1 MGNLSI
7 INHPDFGQV
16 RNVVVKGEPWFVAK
30 DICDVLGLVKYRDAI
45 ASLDN
50 DDKQGCPLL
59 LDTLG
64 GKQTMTVISE
74 SGMYALIFQ
83 SRKPEAK
90 AFKKWVTS
98 EVLPAIR
105 KYGYYITPGD
115 QTSRKER
122 NAIER
127 AFYKELRKFVTKEDV
142 YKIARKC
149 CITLDRVQ
157 DILSGESRDN
167 EIMRLLQ
174 DCAAVNKDK
183 WFDAYTIKR
192 MDEVIDRLK

>member
-16 RNVVVKGEPWFVAK
+16 RNVVIKGEPWFVAK

-50 DDKQGCPLL
+50 DEKQGCPLL

-64 GKQTMTVISE
+64 GKQTMTVVSE

-83 SRKPEAK
+83 SRKPTAK
-90 AFKKWVTS
+90 VFKKWVTS

-105 KYGYYITPGD
+105 KYGCYIMPGD
-115 QTSRKER
+115 QASRKER

-127 AFYKELRKFVTKEDV
+127 AFYKELGKHITDEDV
-142 YKIARKC
+142 FKIAKKSRKG
-149 CITLDRVQ
+149 VQ
-157 DILSGESRDN
+157 YVGLVLCGEKRDN
-167 EIMRLLQ
+167 EIMRQLQ
-174 DCAAVNKDK
+174 ARAVVNKDN
-183 WFDAYTIKR
+183 WNDAYAPTKL
-192 MDEVIDRLK
+192 DEVLSILK